1 MSNGQL
7 EFGEVRMSLQNG
19 GKQPE
24 RAERISRL
32 VFERL
37 QQMLERERQHL
48 GSSQVI
54 DHLEVPSVDVSLET
68 MDDQTIAGECA
79 EAIYRS
85 LLRRQ

>member
-1 MSNGQL
+1 MPNGQL
-7 EFGEVRMSLQNG
+7 EFGQVRMSFQNG
-19 GKQPE
+19 GSQPE

-48 GSSQVI
+48 GSSPVI
-54 DHLEVPSVDVSLET
+54 DHLEVPPIDVSLET
-68 MDDQTIAGECA
+68 MDDQTIAGQCA
-79 EAIYRS
+79 EVIYRS